1 MENLKQLRA
10 FVLMLL
16 VIGGGLFMS
25 ASAQGHSINGSVKD
39 DTGAPLPGVNVVI
52 KGTMV
57 GTISDIDGNYRLEN
71 IAENAVLVFSFVGF
85 DNQEITVGSQT
96 TINVVLIEET
106 SDLDEVVVVGYGVQ
120 KKSDLTGSIGSVDN
134 QALTGKGATTVME
147 SL

>member
-71 IAENAVLVFSFVGF
+71 IAENAVLVFSFSV
-85 DNQEITVGSQT
+85 S
-96 TINVVLIEET
+96 TIRR
-106 SDLDEVVVVGYGVQ
+106 
-120 KKSDLTGSIGSVDN
+120 
-134 QALTGKGATTVME
+134 
-147 SL
+147 